1 MLATLSRRMQ
11 ACLAADETIA
21 RFGGDEF
28 AASKR
33 FEDMAE
39 LTGFVQRLE
48 TCLAEEIRID
58 GYDIRP
64 GASFGIAIYPQ
75 DADNVGALL
84 NNADLAMYRAKEAL
98 TQTVCFYEVSMDE
111 AARRRRLIANDLW
124 QAIGRNELELHYQV
138 QKAVDTGQTLGYEV
152 LLRWHHPVRGTIPPS
167 DFIPIAEECGAI
179 LPIGEWVLREA
190 CREAVSWDSS
200 HKIAVNLSP
209 VQLGNADVADL
220 VHRVLQET
228 GLDPRRL
235 ELEITE
241 STIIGD
247 KERALETLRRIKAFG
262 VTIAIDDFGTGYSS
276 LETLR
281 AFPFDKIKLDRSFM
295 SEVESS
301 PEAKAII
308 RAILALGHTLRV
320 PVLAEGVE
328 TRNQLDILLDEGCDE
343 AQGYFL
349 GRPMPM
355 ERIRAA
361 RQASEAA

>member
-1 MLATLSRRMQ
+1 
-11 ACLAADETIA
+11 
-21 RFGGDEF
+21 
-28 AASKR
+28 
-33 FEDMAE
+33 
-39 LTGFVQRLE
+39 
-48 TCLAEEIRID
+48 
-58 GYDIRP
+58 
-64 GASFGIAIYPQ
+64 
-75 DADNVGALL
+75 
-84 NNADLAMYRAKEAL
+84 
-98 TQTVCFYEVSMDE
+98 
-111 AARRRRLIANDLW
+111 
-124 QAIGRNELELHYQV
+124 
-138 QKAVDTGQTLGYEV
+138 V

-190 CREAVSWDSS
+190 CREAATWNNG

-220 VHRVLQET
+220 VHRVLLDT
-228 GLDPRRL
+228 GLSPHRL

-247 KERALETLRRIKAFG
+247 KERALQTLRRIKAFG

-295 SEVESS
+295 SEVEAS

-308 RAILALGHTLRV
+308 RAILALGQTLRV

-328 TRNQLDILLDEGCDE
+328 TRSQLDILLDEGCDE

-349 GRPMPM
+349 GRPVPV
-355 ERIRAA
+355 ERIRPDLD
-361 RQASEAA
+361 ASEAA

>member
-1 MLATLSRRMQ
+1 
-11 ACLAADETIA
+11 
-21 RFGGDEF
+21 
-28 AASKR
+28 
-33 FEDMAE
+33 
-39 LTGFVQRLE
+39 
-48 TCLAEEIRID
+48 
-58 GYDIRP
+58 
-64 GASFGIAIYPQ
+64 
-75 DADNVGALL
+75 
-84 NNADLAMYRAKEAL
+84 MYRAKDAL
-98 TQTVCFYEVSMDE
+98 TDRVCFYEVSMDE
-111 AARRRRLIANDLW
+111 AARSRRLIANDLW
-124 QAIGRNELELHYQV
+124 QAVERNELQLHYQV
-138 QKAVDTGQTLGYEV
+138 QKAVNSGDTIGYEV

-190 CREAVSWDSS
+190 CREAATWNNG

-220 VHRVLQET
+220 VHRVLLDT
-228 GLDPRRL
+228 GLSPHRL

-247 KERALETLRRIKAFG
+247 KERALQTLRRIKAFG

-295 SEVESS
+295 SEVEAS

-308 RAILALGHTLRV
+308 RAILALGQTLRV

-328 TRNQLDILLDEGCDE
+328 TRSQLDILLDEGCDE

-349 GRPMPM
+349 GRPVPV
-355 ERIRAA
+355 ERIRPDLD
-361 RQASEAA
+361 ASEAA